1 MSEVATEAAKVD
13 VKSMSKT
20 ERTELRRIV
29 RRRFKMLREQ
39 LSRRERELFHALK
52 TQAEQEREDAVKEI
66 EKKMKPLIK
75 RQNDLAKAIEKV
87 EEEAYK
93 KDVKISGNLAKRLT
107 LGSKYDGIEI
117 RARGDI
123 ASSEA
128 AKQLQEIKEEAGWQ
142 RLNLEELEW
151 RLDEQLAVGELESGS
166 SKDFLTTLPTVES
179 LLPLPAGVELPAIES

>member
-1 MSEVATEAAKVD
+1 MSEVATEAAKID

-52 TQAEQEREDAVKEI
+52 TQAEQERKDAVKEI

-75 RQNDLAKAIEKV
+75 RQNDLAEAIEKV
-87 EEEAYK
+87 MEEAYNS
-93 KDVKISGNLAKRLT
+93 DVSLDGKLAQRIIP
-107 LGSKYDGIEI
+107 GSKYDDIEI
-117 RARGDI
+117 RARSDI

-128 AKQLQEIKEEAGWQ
+128 AKQLKEIKEEAGWQ

-151 RLDEQLAVGELESGS
+151 KLDEQLAVGELESGS
-166 SKDFLTTLPTVES
+166 SKGFLEALPTVES
-179 LLPLPAGVELPAIES
+179 LLPLPKGITLPEIVA